1 MANQIKQAVGF
12 LIQNMCKTCAVKDCK
27 DCLYLNEALSGG
39 TRSIKS
45 YIKTQKKVYGGYL
58 VGKENQQKPRP

>member
-1 MANQIKQAVGF
+1 
-12 LIQNMCKTCAVKDCK
+12 
-27 DCLYLNEALSGG
+27 LYLNEALSGG